1 MTWATFAQLED
12 NWKKVFKMQVP
23 LSLAALQR
31 TPDTD
36 SYLEKIEDAEDLVS
50 KIRTQLERLSSLL
63 EQFEVPDSVVTAAM
77 NASPTSN
84 SSTTGNF
91 EVPKFDLPKFKC
103 NYKDWTLFY
112 EQFIS
117 KQLPLV
123 KLYN

>member
-1 MTWATFAQLED
+1 
-12 NWKKVFKMQVP
+12 MQVP

-36 SYLEKIEDAEDLVS
+36 SYLEKIEDAEDLVN

-63 EQFEVPDSVVTAAM
+63 EQFEVPDSVVTAAI

-91 EVPKFDLPKFKC
+91 EVPKFDLPKFTGK
-103 NYKDWTLFY
+103 YEDWFPFFVQFRCLWKTL
-112 EQFIS
+112 
-117 KQLPLV
+117 LLATAA
-123 KLYN
+123 KLLQNIFER